1 MKRHLVWAI
10 ATLLCIISVGCSH
23 TTTNK
28 TVSTR
33 SQFTSIRSDIS
44 ENAPSSTV
52 SKMDSDSFST
62 VSNADS
68 PAVKQPQ
75 APTQT
80 APSSTASAR
89 EIMNVTIPDGYSVP
103 QIATLL
109 QNAGVCDKTDFL
121 DKVNSYAFKQ
131 NCLREI
137 PYDSSKMCYRLEG
150 YLYPDTYQ
158 FYKNMDAADVIGRML
173 NSADQHITGKY
184 NFKTVIIASILEKE
198 VPNTDEMKNA
208 ASVILNRLA
217 DSKDF
222 PYLGMDSTRHYLT
235 WYIASVSNDLVEKYK
250 NYYNTAIPNRA
261 SGLPAGPIC
270 SPSAR
275 ALEAAANP
283 TSTQYLYFFTDANGT
298 TQFSTTVISQ

>member
-1 MKRHLVWAI
+1 MKRHLAWTI
-10 ATLLCIISVGCSH
+10 ATLLCIILVGCSH
-23 TTTNK
+23 AVTNK
-28 TVSTR
+28 AASTR
-33 SQFTSIRSDIS
+33 SQYASTSPSTS
-44 ENAPSSTV
+44 ENVPSSTV
-52 SKMDSDSFST
+52 SETNSSSSST
-62 VSNADS
+62 VSNAGN
-68 PAVKQPQ
+68 PATNQPQ
-75 APTQT
+75 ASAPT

-109 QNAGVCDKTDFL
+109 QNAGVCNKADFL

-131 NCLREI
+131 NCLPEI
-137 PYDSSKMCYRLEG
+137 PYDTNKMCYRLEG

-158 FYKNMDAADVIGRML
+158 LYKNMDAADVIGRML
-173 NSADQHITGKY
+173 NNADQHITGKY

-198 VPNTDEMKNA
+198 VPNTNEMKNA

-217 DSKDF
+217 DPKDF

-270 SPSAR
+270 NPSAR

-283 TSTQYLYFFTDANGT
+283 PSTQYLYFFTDANGA